1 VAHGGELIQPRVVRA
16 VVKDGQRLPV
26 PRKVLG
32 RAISKDTAAR
42 LTPML
47 EGVVTEGTGKQAAID
62 GYTIA
67 GKTGTAKK
75 VVNGSYRGHSNYNV
89 SFVGFAPSRQPKFAI
104 IVVVDSPHG
113 VPAYG
118 GTVAA
123 PIFQRIAQAAL
134 QHYGVQRTINAPP
147 PLIVER
153 TAPDGAA
160 PDAPNAPM
168 PTSGPTEPPAV
179 LPAGTSASG
188 ADPVVPDLTGMSGR
202 DAVRLLA
209 TLGLQVQVI
218 GHGLVTDQRPLPGT
232 PAFAAASARV
242 WLDRRGTP
250 EAVPRAPA
258 P

>member
-1 VAHGGELIQPRVVRA
+1 
-16 VVKDGQRLPV
+16 
-26 PRKVLG
+26 
-32 RAISKDTAAR
+32 
-42 LTPML
+42 ML
-47 EGVVTEGTGKQAAID
+47 EGVVTEGTGKQAAIA

-75 VVNGSYRGHSNYNV
+75 LVNGSYRGHSNYNV
-89 SFVGFAPSRQPKFAI
+89 SFVGFAPSRKPRFTI

-123 PIFQRIAQAAL
+123 PIFQRIAEAAL

-153 TAPDGAA
+153 NAPNSGAA
-160 PDAPNAPM
+160 NLPT
-168 PTSGPTEPPAV
+168 PTSGPAEPPTV
-179 LPAGTSASG
+179 LPAGNSVSG

-209 TLGLQVQVI
+209 TLGLQVQVT

-232 PAFAAASARV
+232 PAFASPSARV
-242 WLDRRGTP
+242 WLDRRAP
-250 EAVPRAPA
+250 EAVPKAPA